1 MNDALKLQVSAFI
14 DGELEAAE
22 AEMLVRRL
30 GQDAGLRQQAAAYLQ
45 IGRLL
50 RGEQTVPAARDLAAR
65 IAAAVAD
72 EAPLAAAESAELPN
86 RWLRPAAGFAIAA
99 SVALLALAG
108 LRQLEAPELSAP
120 ANSQSAQL
128 TEAGSYT
135 EPLAIDVMADRPG
148 DMLMQYYLSH
158 GETSGELG
166 ANGILSR
173 LVTLELRGGE
183 LVEVP
188 ATNDTALETALPS
201 DENQAAESSQL
212 Q

>member
-1 MNDALKLQVSAFI
+1 MNDALKLQISAFI
-14 DGELEAAE
+14 DGELEATE
-22 AEMLVRRL
+22 TEMLIRRL

-50 RGEQTVPAARDLAAR
+50 RGEQSIPEARDLAAR
-65 IAAAVAD
+65 IAAAVAA
-72 EAPLAAAESAELPN
+72 EAPLAAAESAPPPN

-108 LRQLEAPELSAP
+108 LRQLEVPELSAP
-120 ANSQSAQL
+120 VNSATAQL
-128 TEAGSYT
+128 TEASSYT

-173 LVTLELRGGE
+173 LVALELRGGE

-188 ATNDTALETALPS
+188 ATDDAALETAAPS
-201 DENQAAESSQL
+201 DENQSAESSKL

>member
-72 EAPLAAAESAELPN
+72 EA
-86 RWLRPAAGFAIAA
+86 
-99 SVALLALAG
+99 
-108 LRQLEAPELSAP
+108 
-120 ANSQSAQL
+120 
-128 TEAGSYT
+128 
-135 EPLAIDVMADRPG
+135 
-148 DMLMQYYLSH
+148 
-158 GETSGELG
+158 
-166 ANGILSR
+166 
-173 LVTLELRGGE
+173 
-183 LVEVP
+183 
-188 ATNDTALETALPS
+188 
-201 DENQAAESSQL
+201 
-212 Q
+212 